1 MLCILAVET
10 LAVAIRVQAGIQ
22 IEQEHRFSL
31 YANEFC
37 FFVFFLNKSVSV
49 PNLMHQIKFVRQLSS
64 STSTTPSQLFLNKE
78 ERLQPVI
85 KTPFINTKEGF
96 IYLGTYLVLVNY
108 DPLVGEMKDTLH

>member
-1 MLCILAVET
+1 MLFILAVET

-31 YANEFC
+31 YANY
-37 FFVFFLNKSVSV
+37 FFFK
-49 PNLMHQIKFVRQLSS
+49 QICQYSQFNAANYSS

-96 IYLGTYLVLVNY
+96 ICLGTNLIKSKL
-108 DPLVGEMKDTLH
+108 